1 MSIRIHECHWV
12 PGGCQVTFSPLTA
25 LETFREACEC
35 AGWRLGGPH
44 HVHEEPAMTV
54 LVVGPTE
61 EEFRAAL
68 EKDECF
74 SSCSSFAAPAFLP

>member
-1 MSIRIHECHWV
+1 MSIHIHECHWT
-12 PGGCQVTFSPLTA
+12 PGGCQVTFSPLSE
-25 LETFREACEC
+25 LETFRKACEC

-61 EEFRAAL
+61 EEFHAAL
-68 EKDECF
+68 QKDPCF
-74 SSCSSFAAPAFLP
+74 SFCTSFAAPAFLP